1 MPGMLFK
8 KRIDENVK
16 WWIFSGS
23 NLNSS
28 GLMSDLYIVVVLRSA
43 KIEKLKLICFFY
55 IFIQLPPKNLH
66 IYL

>member
-1 MPGMLFK
+1 
-8 KRIDENVK
+8 
-16 WWIFSGS
+16 
-23 NLNSS
+23 
-28 GLMSDLYIVVVLRSA
+28 MSDLYIVVVLRSA